1 MCGFLDSHKLARAN
15 SYERSLRLE
24 DAGAKVIPGIGE
36 GLYHGCPVIDI
47 VPDAKQGHE
56 TMLRWAWA

>member
-1 MCGFLDSHKLARAN
+1 MCGFLDPHKLAQAN
-15 SYERSLRLE
+15 LCKRCLRLE
-24 DAGAKVIPGIGE
+24 DAGAKVILEIGE

-56 TMLRWAWA
+56 TMLRWARA